1 MGSHI
6 EVKNL
11 EDFLSSVEGG
21 AFEKEK
27 IRNMK
32 EELRLYRNFVSIFIL
47 RHQNIP
53 LASNPIKFAIL
64 WVPDR
69 VQITKKNSENFSRGW
84 KRHATLKI

>member
-27 IRNMK
+27 IRNK
-32 EELRLYRNFVSIFIL
+32 KDELRLYKNFVSIIKIYPL
-47 RHQNIP
+47 RLIP
-53 LASNPIKFAIL
+53 
-64 WVPDR
+64 
-69 VQITKKNSENFSRGW
+69 
-84 KRHATLKI
+84 

>member
-27 IRNMK
+27 IRNK
-32 EELRLYRNFVSIFIL
+32 KDELLSAFLLYVIKIY
-47 RHQNIP
+47 P
-53 LASNPIKFAIL
+53 L
-64 WVPDR
+64 W